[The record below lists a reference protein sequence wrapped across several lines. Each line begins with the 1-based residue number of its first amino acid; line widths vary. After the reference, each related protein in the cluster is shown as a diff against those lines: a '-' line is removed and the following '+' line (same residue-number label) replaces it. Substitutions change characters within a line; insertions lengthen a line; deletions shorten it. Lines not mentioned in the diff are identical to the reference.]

1 MKRWIGFILFC
12 CLPTASFAESVVPT
26 RTIRANATISE
37 ADVTIKSV
45 ANPNA
50 FSRVTDVIGQEARTT
65 LYAGRP
71 ILFADVG
78 PPALID
84 RNQIVS
90 LKFKTAGLM
99 IITEGRSLQR
109 GGVGDRIR
117 IMNLDSRTTLF
128 GQVQPDGTVRVFE

>member
-12 CLPTASFAESVVPT
+12 CFPAASLAESVVPT

-37 ADVTIKSV
+37 ADVAIKSV

-50 FSRVTDVIGQEARTT
+50 FSRVMDVIGQEARTT

-71 ILFADVG
+71 ILFVDVG